1 MKKNILLVPVL
12 LMLFLVSIPAH
23 AQTIKSDQIL
33 AYVSRANVALTNN
46 NWNSALESANEA
58 QKLAGQNIAA
68 FELIRIRSYH
78 GKAEFLT
85 AKRSLDSFYE
95 LNPNQSQIT
104 EVAPYASMI
113 DDEIQVKK
121 DRIVELENREKEAK
135 QRKENEIADY
145 DQIYATV
152 NVSKQAVLLA
162 NRTKIR
168 IANEIRNASSA
179 EMDRVFFDY
188 YPFNTDARIKM
199 NYRLD
204 PFLSLMPDRKNGF
217 LIDIGSVITPFTV
230 DSDFCAR
237 WTEDKFTVRYSLTY
251 DIVTSPSD
259 IYAKSELSLNI
270 RRIYITD
277 KYNPFIYGCG
287 SQGRYN
293 SIEQANEK
301 VHDETL
307 EYAESKIKAIYRNP
321 SFKKEESIAYT
332 KNRKEFEWFFFNAFY
347 TSGASSYSQL
357 KNEWDNK
364 QLEEQKKED
373 ANRLAREQRQAEI
386 RAKEEAK
393 RRNEA
398 KLASLKNELDIA
410 SSGTDLY
417 VIRRKLIAYK
427 EQKVLMGYSTQN
439 EDSRMDALKEQIR
452 KQEQQLK
459 ATFEQYL
466 SEGKSA
472 IEKKQYEYA
481 LGILKKAK
489 VLKESN
495 PEIYFG
501 GDYEIEDPIR
511 KAEEELTADQNAVQV
526 STELV
531 VDDNQNLAYERQIL
545 ERAISIEPENE
556 SFTQKLEQV
565 NLRLKVVPLLKEG
578 DELLEE
584 DKISEAIEVYRS
596 ALVIMPNLDVTTNK
610 LQGAQEALSAKSRS
624 KHQLLEE
631 IQTELKNTDGFDD
644 VAKEKARLKVL
655 DYIKDFPGEVE
666 LLVAATDLFIQEKL
680 GLEDA
685 FNMTQAVLK
694 VDPENIAALN
704 NLGEIFYLNNQTEES
719 MSAFQQ
725 AWNLGDKDNLNTLKR
740 LTQGN
745 YTLYLRTKETGYAQ
759 NALKAALY
767 AQNLSLDDPVFSR
780 VTTNLCNTN
789 ENLSCN
795 E

>member
-1 MKKNILLVPVL
+1 
-12 LMLFLVSIPAH
+12 
-23 AQTIKSDQIL
+23 
-33 AYVSRANVALTNN
+33 
-46 NWNSALESANEA
+46 
-58 QKLAGQNIAA
+58 
-68 FELIRIRSYH
+68 
-78 GKAEFLT
+78 
-85 AKRSLDSFYE
+85 
-95 LNPNQSQIT
+95 
-104 EVAPYASMI
+104 
-113 DDEIQVKK
+113 
-121 DRIVELENREKEAK
+121 
-135 QRKENEIADY
+135 
-145 DQIYATV
+145 
-152 NVSKQAVLLA
+152 
-162 NRTKIR
+162 
-168 IANEIRNASSA
+168 
-179 EMDRVFFDY
+179 MDRVFFDY

-204 PFLSLMPDRKNGF
+204 PFLSLMPDRKNGL
-217 LIDIGSVITPFTV
+217 LIDIDSAITPFTV

-301 VHDETL
+301 VHNETL

-332 KNRKEFEWFFFNAFY
+332 KNRKEFEWFFVNAFY

-357 KNEWDNK
+357 KREWDNI

-373 ANRLAREQRQAEI
+373 ADRLAREQRQAEI

-398 KLASLKNELDIA
+398 KLTSLKNDLDSA

-417 VIRRKLIAYK
+417 VIRHKLIAYK

-439 EDSRMDALKEQIR
+439 EDSRMDALKEQIK

-472 IEKKQYEYA
+472 IENKQFESA
-481 LGILKKAK
+481 LEILEKAK
-489 VLKESN
+489 DLKESN

-511 KAEEELTADQNAVQV
+511 KAEKELAADRNALQR

-531 VDDNQNLAYERQIL
+531 VDDNHNLAYEKQIL
-545 ERAISIEPENE
+545 VRAISLQPENE
-556 SFTQKLEQV
+556 SFKQKLEQV
-565 NLRLKVVPLLKEG
+565 HLRLKVVPLLKEG
-578 DELLEE
+578 DELLRE
-584 DKISEAIEVYRS
+584 DKISEAINVYKS
-596 ALVIMPNLDVTTNK
+596 ALEIMPELDVTKNK
-610 LQGAQEALSAKSRS
+610 IQSALQALSAKSQS

-631 IQTELKNTDGFDD
+631 IRTELSNTDEFDD
-644 VAKEKARLKVL
+644 VAKEKARQRVL
-655 DYIKDFPGEVE
+655 DYIKDFPDEVE

-694 VDPENIAALN
+694 TDPENVANLN

-725 AWNLGDKDNLNTLKR
+725 AWNLGDKNNPNTLKR

-745 YTLYLRTKETGYAQ
+745 YTLYLRTKEIGFAQ

-767 AQNLSLDDPVFSR
+767 AQNLNLDDPVFSR